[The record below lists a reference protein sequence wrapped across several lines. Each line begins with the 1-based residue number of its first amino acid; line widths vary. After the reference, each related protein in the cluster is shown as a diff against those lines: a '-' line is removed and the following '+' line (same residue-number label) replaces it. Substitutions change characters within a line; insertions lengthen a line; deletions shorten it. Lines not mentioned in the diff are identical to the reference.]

1 MVRLVLRIDFDETG
15 AFGPGKARLLELVD
29 EQGSIRRAAAAMH
42 MSYRQAWLLL
52 EAVEKTFGAPVVTT
66 VTGGAKG
73 GGARLTQ
80 LGRTVLARYRSI
92 EKRAARAAG
101 RELSALAKARSAA
114 KPADERA
121 QGVHVRRQAP
131 ARDRT

>member
-29 EQGSIRRAAAAMH
+29 EHGSIRRAAAAMH

-52 EAVEKTFGAPVVTT
+52 EAVEKTFGAPVVATA
-66 VTGGAKG
+66 TGGAKG
-73 GGARLTQ
+73 GGARLTE
-80 LGRTVLARYRSI
+80 LGRTILARYRSI

-101 RELSALAKARSAA
+101 RELSALARARSGMKASA
-114 KPADERA
+114 EHGTSGPS
-121 QGVHVRRQAP
+121 RRRLP